1 MCVAVIVHVTATL
14 FYCLHDST
22 YLLPIRR
29 KTMTVLLAA
38 KDIQCSHHRVGA
50 ALKTVSPDYAQS
62 RRQGIATL
70 LNPMPYRADN
80 FGEKLHVDQNEKLA
94 MFGVPHV
101 VEVDAHE
108 FSRKVVGV
116 TMSVK
121 NNVAIYEHLYWYKFV
136 INLRQLYFAN

>member
-29 KTMTVLLAA
+29 KTRTVLLAA
-38 KDIQCSHHRVGA
+38 KDIQCSHHTVGA

-101 VEVDAHE
+101 VEVDAHA
-108 FSRKVVGV
+108 FSSKVVGV

-121 NNVAIYEHLYWYKFV
+121 NNVDIYEHLYRYKFV

>member
-1 MCVAVIVHVTATL
+1 MCVAVTVHVTATL
-14 FYCLHDST
+14 FLCLHDST

-29 KTMTVLLAA
+29 KTMIGLLAA

-70 LNPMPYRADN
+70 LNPTPYRADY
-80 FGEKLHVDQNEKLA
+80 KLHVDQNEKLA
-94 MFGVPHV
+94 MFSAPHV
-101 VEVDAHE
+101 AGVDE
-108 FSRKVVGV
+108 FSSKVVGLV

-121 NNVAIYEHLYWYKFV
+121 NNVAIYEHLYRYEFV
-136 INLRQLYFAN
+136 IHLKQLYFAN